1 MVEEDLILLDLLI
14 GFLTDT
20 RFIDLRG
27 VLSLGVLLSG
37 VWSV

>member
-14 GFLTDT
+14 GFMTNT

-27 VLSLGVLLSG
+27 VSLGILSSG
-37 VWSV
+37 VRSV